1 MKKRVLAVVLTLM
14 MCFCAT
20 AFTAQAQ
27 STEKIVVLTKEQ
39 AILLAEKWQEK
50 NYDEDVQ
57 IDNVI
62 PIYDSVNT
70 ISAYS
75 IGFTDGEEDKGYVV
89 INTDLSQELVR
100 EFALTGKDLYEMN
113 TAKYDDRKDL
123 VITERKLYESGSL
136 TYAMKAKKSGND
148 VYIDRNKIITKS
160 EFEERIQKHK
170 EFKEQER
177 QRKRVVAKSTTDTGY
192 FLDAIVS
199 GNYDVF
205 DGLVTEYAEEL
216 SWLNSIRTQSIN
228 GFPVRQE
235 DFQEE
240 IFENNSEP
248 VALTNIV
255 LLYYL
260 SGSNLTENPYKN
272 LLKTVENSSN
282 PSLEVTYNTIVNYI
296 DYEYIDYDTQYL
308 ETIDVLADML
318 GYIDYVEGCGYDILS
333 SPFYEET
340 SADFA
345 AAVDRDHPVH
355 TTLYD
360 VWWDDDLERWITD
373 YFVVVTIGYKVL
385 SNSTCYLNIIDGFT
399 LSYDRWINSND
410 TLLSSVQGVEIN
422 IYKRR

>member
-14 MCFCAT
+14 MCVCAT
-20 AFTAQAQ
+20 AFTAKAD
-27 STEKIVVLTKEQ
+27 TVEKEVVLTKEQ

-248 VALTNIV
+248 VALTNII

-260 SGSNLTENPYKN
+260 RGSNLTENPYEN

-296 DYEYIDYDTQYL
+296 DYEYIDYDTQYVG
-308 ETIDVLADML
+308 TIDVLADML
-318 GYIDYVEGCGYDILS
+318 GYIDYVEDCGYDILS
-333 SPFYEET
+333 SPFYEES

-410 TLLSSVQGVEIN
+410 ELLTSLEGIEIN
-422 IYKRR
+422 IY